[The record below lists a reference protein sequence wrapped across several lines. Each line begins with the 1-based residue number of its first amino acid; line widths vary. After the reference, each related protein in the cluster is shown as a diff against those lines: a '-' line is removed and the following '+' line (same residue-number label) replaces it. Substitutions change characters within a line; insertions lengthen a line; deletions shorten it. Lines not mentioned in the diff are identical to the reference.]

1 MAVSARARAKEGW
14 LSLMVT
20 GNHAAAWAVKAARV
34 QVVAAYPITPQT
46 TIVEKIA
53 EFVEKGELKAEY
65 IRVESEH
72 SAMTACIGAS
82 AAGARAFTATAAH
95 GLALM
100 HECLWW
106 AAGARLPIVMAVVN
120 RAMGP
125 GWNIW
130 TDYCDTMAQRDLGW
144 VQIYCAD
151 NQEVFD
157 SIIQAYRLAED
168 PRVMLPVMVD
178 LEAFILSHTYMPVHV
193 PPQDEIDDWLPP
205 YKPAWTLD
213 PEEPIT
219 HGNLVFPAHYME
231 FRYLMQ
237 EAMENVKELLP
248 KIGEDYKRRFGLT
261 GLDFVETY
269 RCEDADALLLTM
281 GTMGVEARIT
291 VDRLRERGHKIGLAR
306 VRVFRP
312 FPVEQI
318 RGLARGVE
326 KVVVIDR
333 HISYG
338 AEGALAMET
347 KWALYPLEEKPMMT
361 SFIAGIGGRDV
372 TYKDMETMALKA
384 LEWMERGQPREGV
397 WYGVR
402 GLELA

>member
-1 MAVSARARAKEGW
+1 MAVLAEKGW
-14 LSLMVT
+14 RSIVVT
-20 GNHAAAWAVKAARV
+20 GNHAAAWGARVARV

-46 TIVEKIA
+46 TVVEKIA
-53 EFVEKGELKAEY
+53 EFVEKGELDAIY

-82 AAGARAFTATAAH
+82 AVGARTFTATAAH

-106 AAGARLPIVMAVVN
+106 ASASRLPIVMAVVN

-130 TDYCDTMAQRDLGW
+130 TDYGDTMAQRDLGW
-144 VQIYCAD
+144 IQIYCAD

-157 SIIQAYRLAED
+157 SVLQAYKLCED
-168 PRVMLPVMVD
+168 HRVLLPCMVD
-178 LEAFILSHTYMPVHV
+178 LEAFILSHTYMPVRV
-193 PPQDEIDDWLPP
+193 PPQDEVDDWLPP
-205 YKPAWTLD
+205 YEPAWALD

-237 EAMENVKELLP
+237 EAMERAKELIP
-248 KIGEDYKRRFGLT
+248 EVGRDYKKRFGLT
-261 GLDFVETY
+261 GLDFLETY
-269 RCEDADALLLTM
+269 RCEDAEMIILTM
-281 GTMGVEARIT
+281 GTMGVEARIS
-291 VDRLRERGHKIGLAR
+291 VDRLREKGIRAGVAR
-306 VRVFRP
+306 LRVFRP
-312 FPVEQI
+312 FPVEHI
-318 RGLARGVE
+318 RRLAE
-326 KVVVIDR
+326 EAEMLTIIDR

-347 KWALYPLEEKPMMT
+347 KWALCALDERPPMT

-372 TYKDMETMALKA
+372 TYKDIERMASKA
-384 LEWMERGQPREGV
+384 YEWMRAGEPREGV

-402 GLELA
+402 GLELP

>member
-1 MAVSARARAKEGW
+1 MGLLAEKGW
-14 LSLMVT
+14 KTIVVT

-53 EFVEKGELKAEY
+53 EFVEKGELKAKY

-82 AAGARAFTATAAH
+82 AVGARVFTATSAH

-125 GWNIW
+125 GWSIW
-130 TDYCDTMAQRDLGW
+130 TDYGDSMAQRDLGW
-144 VQIYCAD
+144 IQIYCAD

-157 SIIQAYRLAED
+157 SIIQAYKLCED
-168 PRVMLPVMVD
+168 HEVMLPCMVD
-178 LEAFILSHTYMPVHV
+178 LEAFILSHTYMPVKV
-193 PPQDEIDDWLPP
+193 PPQEEIDDWLPP
-205 YKPAWTLD
+205 YESAWVLD

-248 KIGEDYKRRFGLT
+248 KVGQDYKRRFGLT
-261 GLDFVETY
+261 GLDFMETY
-269 RCEDADALLLTM
+269 RCEDAEMIILTM

-291 VDRLRERGHKIGLAR
+291 VDRLRKHGLKVGVAR
-306 VRVFRP
+306 LRVFRP
-312 FPVEQI
+312 FPVEQV
-318 RGLARGVE
+318 RSLAKEVDMMTI
-326 KVVVIDR
+326 IDR

-338 AEGALAMET
+338 AEGALAMEA
-347 KWALYPLEEKPMMT
+347 KWALCGLEERPMVT

-372 TYKDMETMALKA
+372 TYKDIEKMALKA
-384 LEWMERGQPREGV
+384 YEWMKAGRPREGV
-397 WYGVR
+397 WYGVK
-402 GLELA
+402 GLEIG

>member
-1 MAVSARARAKEGW
+1 MSLLAKEEGW
-14 LSLMVT
+14 RTIIVT
-20 GNHAAAWAVKAARV
+20 GNHAAAWAARVAKV

-53 EFVEKGELKAEY
+53 EFVEKGELKAQY

-82 AAGARAFTATAAH
+82 AVGARAFTATSAH

-106 AAGARLPIVMAVVN
+106 AAASRLPIVMAVVN

-130 TDYCDTMAQRDLGW
+130 TDYGDTMAQRDLGW
-144 VQIYCAD
+144 LQVYCAD
-151 NQEVFD
+151 NQEVFN
-157 SIIQAYRLAED
+157 SILQAYKLCED
-168 PRVMLPVMVD
+168 HRVLLPCMVD
-178 LEAFILSHTYMPVHV
+178 LEAFILSHTYMPVKV
-193 PPQDEIDDWLPP
+193 PPQDEVDDWLPP
-205 YKPAWTLD
+205 YEPAWKLD
-213 PEEPIT
+213 PEDPIT
-219 HGNLVFPAHYME
+219 HGALVFPAHYME

-237 EAMENVKELLP
+237 EAMERARELLP
-248 KIGEDYKRRFGLT
+248 KVGEDFSKRFGLK
-261 GLDFVETY
+261 GLDFLETY
-269 RCEDADALLLTM
+269 RCEDAEMIILTM

-291 VDRLRERGHKIGLAR
+291 VDRLREKGLKVGLAR
-306 VRVFRP
+306 LIVFRP
-312 FPVEQI
+312 FPVEQL
-318 RGLARGVE
+318 RRLAEGVRMLC
-326 KVVVIDR
+326 VIDR

-347 KWALYPLEEKPMMT
+347 KRALYNMEERPLVA

-372 TYKDMETMALKA
+372 TYKDMEVIALKA
-384 LEWMERGQPREGV
+384 HEWMERGRVPVEGV

-402 GLELA
+402 GVGLP

>member
-1 MAVSARARAKEGW
+1 MGLLAEKGW
-14 LSLMVT
+14 KTIVVT

-53 EFVEKGELKAEY
+53 EFVEKGELKAKY

-82 AAGARAFTATAAH
+82 AVGARVFTATSAH

-125 GWNIW
+125 GWSIW
-130 TDYCDTMAQRDLGW
+130 TDYGDSMAQRDLGW
-144 VQIYCAD
+144 IQIYCAD

-157 SIIQAYRLAED
+157 SIIQAYKLCED
-168 PRVMLPVMVD
+168 HEVMLPCMVD
-178 LEAFILSHTYMPVHV
+178 LEAFILSHTYMPVKV
-193 PPQDEIDDWLPP
+193 PPQEEIDDWLPP
-205 YKPAWTLD
+205 YEPAWVLD

-248 KIGEDYKRRFGLT
+248 KIGQDYKRRFGLT
-261 GLDFVETY
+261 GLDFMETY
-269 RCEDADALLLTM
+269 RCEDAEMIILTM

-291 VDRLRERGHKIGLAR
+291 VDRLRERGLKVGVAR
-306 VRVFRP
+306 LRVFRP
-312 FPVEQI
+312 FPVEQV
-318 RGLARGVE
+318 RSLAE
-326 KVVVIDR
+326 EAEMMTIIDR

-338 AEGALAMET
+338 AEGALAMEA
-347 KWALYPLEEKPMMT
+347 KWALCGLEDRPMVT

-372 TYKDMETMALKA
+372 TYKDIEKMALKA
-384 LEWMERGQPREGV
+384 YEWMKAGRPREGV
-397 WYGVR
+397 WYGVK
-402 GLELA
+402 GLEVG

>member
-1 MAVSARARAKEGW
+1 MALLAEEKGW
-14 LSLMVT
+14 RSIVVT
-20 GNHAAAWAVKAARV
+20 GNHAAAWAAKVARV

-53 EFVEKGELKAEY
+53 EFVEKGELDAVY

-82 AAGARAFTATAAH
+82 AVGARTFTATAAH

-106 AAGARLPIVMAVVN
+106 ASASRLPIVMAVVN

-130 TDYCDTMAQRDLGW
+130 TDYGDTMAQRDLGW
-144 VQIYCAD
+144 IQIYCAD

-157 SIIQAYRLAED
+157 SVLQAYKLCED
-168 PRVMLPVMVD
+168 HRVLLPCMVD
-178 LEAFILSHTYMPVHV
+178 LEAFILSHTYMPVRV
-193 PPQDEIDDWLPP
+193 PPQEEVDDWLPP
-205 YKPAWTLD
+205 YEPAWKLD
-213 PEEPIT
+213 PDEPIT

-237 EAMENVKELLP
+237 EAMERVKELLP
-248 KIGEDYKRRFGLT
+248 KVGEEYRRRFGLT
-261 GLDFVETY
+261 GLDFLETY
-269 RCEDADALLLTM
+269 RCEDAELLILTM

-291 VDRLRERGHKIGLAR
+291 ADRLRERGIKAGVAR
-306 VRVFRP
+306 LRVFRP
-312 FPVEQI
+312 FPVEQV
-318 RGLARGVE
+318 RRLAEEAEMMVI
-326 KVVVIDR
+326 IDR

-347 KWALYPLEEKPMMT
+347 KWALCALEDRPPIT

-372 TYKDMETMALKA
+372 THKDIERMALKA
-384 LEWMERGQPREGV
+384 YEWMRAGQPREGV

-402 GLELA
+402 GLELP